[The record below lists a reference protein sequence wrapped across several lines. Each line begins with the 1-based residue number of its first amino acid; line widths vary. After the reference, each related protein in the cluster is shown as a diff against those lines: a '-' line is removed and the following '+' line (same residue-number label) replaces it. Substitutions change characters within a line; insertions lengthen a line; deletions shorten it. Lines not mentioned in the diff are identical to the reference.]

1 MRARLMFNP
10 KAGGGKHDV
19 DELVARLR
27 GANFD
32 VLYSPEESRDAVVR
46 WAREPVDVIVAA
58 GGDGTVARAARA
70 LAFERPALAILPLGT
85 ANNIARTLGLTGH
98 LSDVLEGLTH
108 PHKRRLDIGLAT
120 GPWGERRFVE
130 ACGVGLFQH
139 AIEHDTSSKDKRLSR
154 ARRLLLAKLEAGH
167 RPTAWELELDGVR
180 RSSELLLLE
189 VMLGRSIGPR
199 LRFAPNADPFDG
211 LFDVVLAHATDGPRL
226 VRYLK
231 ALLDGDEDAVP
242 DLEVVRARRLSMH
255 NMHVAGN
262 SVRVDDNV
270 VRPDLETL
278 RDARFE
284 VLPGAVEVW
293 LPPKGTAPRPE
304 RHDERHRDERHHD
317 ERRHKAAK

>member
-1 MRARLMFNP
+1 MFNP
-10 KAGGGKHDV
+10 KAGGGKYDV

-27 GANFD
+27 GANFE
-32 VLYSPEESRDAVVR
+32 VLYSPDESRDAVAR
-46 WAREPVDVIVAA
+46 WAEEPVDVIVAA

-70 LAFERPALAILPLGT
+70 LVGKQPALAILPLGT
-85 ANNIARTLGLTGH
+85 ANNVARSLGLTGAF
-98 LSDVLEGLTH
+98 SEAFEGLTH
-108 PHKRRLDIGLAT
+108 PHKRRLDVGLAA

-139 AIEHDTSSKDKRLSR
+139 ALEHDTSSKDKRLTR

-167 RPTAWELELDGVR
+167 RPTRWELELDGLR
-180 RSSELLLLE
+180 RSCELLLLE
-189 VMLGRSIGPR
+189 VMLVRSIGPR

-211 LFDVVLAHATDGPRL
+211 FFDVVLAHADDGPRL
-226 VRYLK
+226 ARYLK

-242 DLEVVRARRLSMH
+242 NLEVVRARRIYMH
-255 NMHVAGN
+255 IAGN

-270 VRPDLETL
+270 VRPDPETP
-278 RDARFE
+278 REVRFE

-293 LPPKGTAPRPE
+293 LPPKSGASKDPAARPDHE
-304 RHDERHRDERHHD
+304 RHDEQRRD

>member
-10 KAGGGKHDV
+10 KAGGGKYDV
-19 DELVARLR
+19 DELVARLEDAR
-27 GANFD
+27 FD
-32 VLYSPEESRDAVVR
+32 VLYSPGEGRDAVVR
-46 WAREPVDVIVAA
+46 WAREPVDVIIAA

-85 ANNIARTLGLTGH
+85 ANNIARTLGLTGD
-98 LSDVLEGLTH
+98 LSDVLDGLTH

-139 AIEHDTSSKDKRLSR
+139 AIEHDASSKDKRLSR

-167 RPTAWELELDGVR
+167 PHTWATTWELELDGVR
-180 RSSELLLLE
+180 RSAELLLLE
-189 VMLGRSIGPR
+189 VMLVRSIGPR

-211 LFDVVLAHATDGPRL
+211 FFDVVLAHTADGARL

-242 DLEVVRARRLSMH
+242 DLEVVRARRLYMH
-255 NMHVAGN
+255 DMRVEEN

-270 VRPDLETL
+270 VRPDLETP
-278 RDARFE
+278 REARFE

-293 LPPKGTAPRPE
+293 LPPKAPASRPE
-304 RHDERHRDERHHD
+304 RRHD